1 MSLFHKVSKK
11 HMIVI
16 GCGHFGFPIV
26 KSLIEQDYKV
36 TAIDLNSSSFAMMPL
51 SSNSLMIEG
60 DGTDPETLEAAGVVG
75 ADAVIAATNDD
86 AVNIMISQMVKQK
99 YHVET
104 VIARLYDLSKE
115 RTYKD
120 LGVQVISPVS
130 LFTDAC
136 LQTWSMAKREA

>member
-1 MSLFHKVSKK
+1 MSK
-11 HMIVI
+11 
-16 GCGHFGFPIV
+16 
-26 KSLIEQDYKV
+26 ERD
-36 TAIDLNSSSFAMMPL
+36 AMRGE
-51 SSNSLMIEG
+51 LMIPLEAHMDSLDLRG
-60 DGTDPETLEAAGVVG
+60 SKRDEFCRTLEAAGVVG

-136 LQTWSMAKREA
+136 LQTWSMAKREACYEYPYCL